1 MRINGYSFKY
11 VCVKCCLKICF
22 YCLTF
27 STMSNM
33 NSADFTTPNSHH
45 RFQFFKKRCCLSS
58 KIRRILT
65 WWDLIDAFWI
75 RLRIVKDR
83 FVKYRFVRYTFRF
96 VRYRF
101 PRVSI
106 LLVSIM
112 SSRRLPDMSSRHLQ
126 DMSSRRVQDMPS
138 RRLQDAFSVTNFHL
152 PRRLQDVLQNVFKTS
167 SRHLG
172 RRKIV
177 MLKMCWRCVEDVFKT
192 SSRPTNV
199 CWVPVPEILFE

>member
-1 MRINGYSFKY
+1 MRGLVAYKLVAYKKTTCSKSLCSFSISRFENVYFFNVNIFFKCKCVRINGYSFKY

-112 SSRRLPDMSSRHLQ
+112 SSRRLPDMSSR
-126 DMSSRRVQDMPS
+126 
-138 RRLQDAFSVTNFHL
+138 RLPEVL
-152 PRRLQDVLQNVFKTS
+152 EDVKLL
-167 SRHLG
+167 R
-172 RRKIV
+172 
-177 MLKMCWRCVEDVFKT
+177 WRSIKDVFKT
-192 SSRPTNV
+192 NKCLLR
-199 CWVPVPEILFE
+199 

>member
-1 MRINGYSFKY
+1 MRGLVAYKLVAYKKTTCSKSLCRFSISRFENVYFFNVNIFFKCKCVRINGYSFKY

-65 WWDLIDAFWI
+65 WWDPIDAFWI
-75 RLRIVKDR
+75 RLRIVKGR

-112 SSRRLPDMSSRHLQ
+112 SSRHLPDMSSRRLQ
-126 DMSSRRVQDMPS
+126 CNNFSSSKTFS
-138 RRLQDAFSVTNFHL
+138 RRLA
-152 PRRLQDVLQNVFKTS
+152 
-167 SRHLG
+167 
-172 RRKIV
+172 
-177 MLKMCWRCVEDVFKT
+177 RC
-192 SSRPTNV
+192 
-199 CWVPVPEILFE
+199 L